1 MMRDILEYL
10 FNFNKLD
17 YNQSKKILIDINSNR
32 YSHAEISSFI
42 TAYKM
47 RNPSIEEMEGF
58 RDALLE
64 LCVKINLNEYN
75 TIDLCGTGGDGKDT
89 FNISTISS
97 FVVAGAG
104 FKVTKHGNY
113 GVSSNCGSSNVLE
126 FLGIKFS
133 AEVILD
139 LYEEKDNGLI
149 NFKLIKGDFRR
160 FEGSW
165 KIKGINDSKKNSLFY
180 DLTVKGCQWMP
191 IGMIEKRLK
200 RDLSENLIA
209 VDKQARIHS
218 IKI

>member
-1 MMRDILEYL
+1 MELSQESGIQDQTNDYRTIEQTME
-10 FNFNKLD
+10 KL
-17 YNQSKKILIDINSNR
+17 
-32 YSHAEISSFI
+32 
-42 TAYKM
+42 
-47 RNPSIEEMEGF
+47 P
-58 RDALLE
+58 
-64 LCVKINLNEYN
+64 
-75 TIDLCGTGGDGKDT
+75 DGARRLAAQLT
-89 FNISTISS
+89 TP
-97 FVVAGAG
+97 AG
-104 FKVTKHGNY
+104 FDSLWKVLTDYDRLNLFIPNLLTSKIIYENNNNIHLKQI
-113 GVSSNCGSSNVLE
+113 GSQD
-126 FLGIKFS
+126 FLGLKFS

-139 LYEEKDNGLI
+139 LYEEKDIGQI

-165 KIKGINDSKKNSLFY
+165 KIKKILNSDKNSLIY